1 MEGRMSKARKKILFN
16 AFHMCSPS
24 QSWAGMWTHARDQGR
39 RYNTLAY
46 YVELAKAAERG
57 LFDSIFFADSI
68 GLMDKYGGDPAEAIR
83 AGAMAPM
90 NDPTLAIPAMALVT
104 SNLGFG
110 VTINLTYE
118 HPFIMARRLS
128 TLDHLTGGRIGWN
141 IVAGFV
147 ESGARATGLER
158 LRPHDERY
166 DLADEYM
173 DVVYKLLEGSWED
186 DAAVRDV
193 EARVFARPGHVH
205 RIDHEGA
212 NFRVSA
218 VHMCEPSPQ
227 RTPVLYQ
234 AGASTRG
241 RAFAAR
247 HAECVFLTSFTKE
260 MVRNHVVDIRR
271 RAADAGRDPADIAV
285 IVGST
290 VIVAQTD
297 KRAAEKY
304 EEVRSHLDVRGSL
317 SVFSALAGIDFSQY
331 DPDDPIE
338 YMKNDANQSFLERV
352 TILSKGRRWRIR
364 DLTAFQPDSPTAGVF
379 LVGSA
384 AGVAEQMIEWV
395 EETGIDGFNFVRTV
409 EPDGLRSIVD
419 LLVPELQQRG
429 AYKER
434 YGEGTLRN
442 KLFGRGDRLSDAH
455 PGVRAARAAMRAT
468 PPLRPR
474 ECS

>member
-1 MEGRMSKARKKILFN
+1 MNKARKKILLN

-39 RYNTLAY
+39 RYNTIEY
-46 YVELAKAAERG
+46 YVELAQLAERG

-83 AGAMAPM
+83 SGAMAPM
-90 NDPTLAIPAMALVT
+90 NDPTLVIPAMALVT

-128 TLDHLTGGRIGWN
+128 TLDHLTAGRIGWN

-147 ESGARATGLER
+147 DSGARATGLDR

-166 DLADEYM
+166 DMADEYM
-173 DVVYKLLEGSWED
+173 DIVYKLWEGSWED
-186 DAAVRDV
+186 DATVRDA
-193 EARVFARPGHVH
+193 EARIFARPDHVH
-205 RIDHEGA
+205 RIDHEGP
-212 NFRVSA
+212 NFRMSA

-260 MVRNHVVDIRR
+260 MVRNHAADIRK
-271 RAADAGRDPADIAV
+271 RAADVGRDPADIAI

-290 VIVAQTD
+290 TRSSARRIRKLGRNT
-297 KRAAEKY
+297 KRSTNISTC
-304 EEVRSHLDVRGSL
+304 EESLGLCRARRNRLFQIRPRTTLSSIYRTMPTSL
-317 SVFSALAGIDFSQY
+317 SWNEQRSLVR
-331 DPDDPIE
+331 
-338 YMKNDANQSFLERV
+338 DASGASR
-352 TILSKGRRWRIR
+352 TSPPSIR
-364 DLTAFQPDSPTAGVF
+364 
-379 LVGSA
+379 
-384 AGVAEQMIEWV
+384 
-395 EETGIDGFNFVRTV
+395 
-409 EPDGLRSIVD
+409 
-419 LLVPELQQRG
+419 
-429 AYKER
+429 
-434 YGEGTLRN
+434 TLR
-442 KLFGRGDRLSDAH
+442 
-455 PGVRAARAAMRAT
+455 
-468 PPLRPR
+468 PLAFSWLGLPR
-474 ECS
+474 V